1 MTGCFRGVIM
11 CLLRRRFMNIYELS
25 VLPGA
30 WTAPALRVTPP
41 PPPPCFLLTWFVI
54 CVPDKELF

>member
-1 MTGCFRGVIM
+1 
-11 CLLRRRFMNIYELS
+11 MNIYELS

-30 WTAPALRVTPP
+30 WTAPPLPVTPP
-41 PPPPCFLLTWFVI
+41 SPPPSCFLLTWFMI